1 VFDPTRL
8 TLARRRR
15 GLTKSQLAQRVDVS
29 TRTIANYEQGSN
41 PSDATLVTIGEQLG
55 FPVEFFHEPAV
66 ELIADDA
73 VSFRARASMTAS
85 KKHQAL
91 GAGTLALIVDD
102 WIEQRF
108 TRPTPD
114 LPDLSTQDPEVAAEI
129 LRAEWALGSKPISNL
144 VHLLES
150 HGVRV
155 FSLDEA
161 GREVDAFSFWRD
173 TKPYVFLNTKKS
185 AEHGRFDAA
194 HELGHLVLHRQGE
207 RGRDVEHEANRFA
220 SCFLMPHS
228 SILAAGLQRARLA
241 TLVRAKAEWKVSV
254 VALIYR
260 LHTAGVLTD
269 WEHRSLYVQA
279 AKRGYQT
286 SEPRSVL
293 RERSQVLEKV
303 FEHLRHQGLSR
314 TEIAR
319 DAKLATEDL
328 DRLVFG
334 LVLIAQPGG
343 QPPSS
348 PPSKARGNLTA
359 VASA

>member
-1 VFDPTRL
+1 MVN
-8 TLARRRR
+8 
-15 GLTKSQLAQRVDVS
+15 VS

-41 PSDATLVTIGEQLG
+41 PPDSTLVSIAKQLC
-55 FPVEFFHEPAV
+55 FPVGFFHEPTV
-66 ELIADDA
+66 ELIADEA

-91 GAGTLALIVDD
+91 GAGTLALIIDD

-114 LPDLSTQDPEVAAEI
+114 LPDLSTHDPETAAEI
-129 LRAEWALGSKPISNL
+129 LRAEWVLGSKPIGNL
-144 VHLLES
+144 VHLLER

-155 FSLDEA
+155 FSLDET

-173 TKPYVFLNTKKS
+173 TKPYVFLNTQKS

-207 RGRDVEHEANRFA
+207 HGRDTEHEANRFA
-220 SCFLMPHS
+220 SAFLMPPAA
-228 SILAAGLQRARLA
+228 ILAAGLQRARLA

-260 LHTAGVLTD
+260 LRTVGVLTD
-269 WEHRSLYVQA
+269 WEQRSLYIQA
-279 AKRGYQT
+279 AKHGYQT
-286 SEPRSVL
+286 SEPHSAQ

-303 FEHLRHQGLSR
+303 FEHLRHQGLNR

-319 DAKLATEDL
+319 DTKLSIEDL

-334 LVLIAQPGG
+334 LVLIGQSGG
-343 QPPSS
+343 QPQQDNRPIAKGHLKAVPSHL
-348 PPSKARGNLTA
+348 PTGHA
-359 VASA
+359 VATQQPGR